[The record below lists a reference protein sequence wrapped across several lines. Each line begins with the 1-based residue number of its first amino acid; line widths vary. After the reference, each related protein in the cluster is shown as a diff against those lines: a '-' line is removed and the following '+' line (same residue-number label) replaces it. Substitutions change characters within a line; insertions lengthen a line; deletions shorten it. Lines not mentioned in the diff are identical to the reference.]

1 MTAPTASELL
11 AMTASHQGGPAATAL
26 ATVAILEGTTV
37 ARTITLARAGQ
48 LEPDDDEADLELL
61 HLLAAALDAFA
72 GRLADADAAVLI
84 LRGPLA
90 GQELAHS
97 ILEHQDR
104 GRLMLTR
111 AVLDVPGGP
120 IELQG

>member
-1 MTAPTASELL
+1 MTAPGATELL

-26 ATVAILEGTTV
+26 ATVAILEGTAV
-37 ARTITLARAGQ
+37 ARAITLARAGQ
-48 LEPDDDEADLELL
+48 LEPADDEVDLELL

-72 GRLADADAAVLI
+72 GLLADADAAVLI

-104 GRLMLTR
+104 GGLMLTR

>member
-1 MTAPTASELL
+1 MTTPTASELL

-26 ATVAILEGTTV
+26 ATVAR
-37 ARTITLARAGQ
+37 AITLARAGQ
-48 LEPDDDEADLELL
+48 LEPADDEADLELL

-72 GRLADADAAVLI
+72 DRLAHADAAVLI

-90 GQELAHS
+90 SQELAHS

-111 AVLDVPGGP
+111 AVLDAPGGP

>member
-1 MTAPTASELL
+1 MTAPSASELL
-11 AMTASHQGGPAATAL
+11 AMTASRQGGPAATAL

-37 ARTITLARAGQ
+37 ARAITLARAGQ
-48 LEPDDDEADLELL
+48 LEPADDEVDLELL

>member
-1 MTAPTASELL
+1 MTAPSASERL
-11 AMTASHQGGPAATAL
+11 AMTASRQGGPAATAL

-37 ARTITLARAGQ
+37 ARAITLARAGQ
-48 LEPDDDEADLELL
+48 LEPADDEVDLELL

-72 GRLADADAAVLI
+72 GRLAAAAVLI